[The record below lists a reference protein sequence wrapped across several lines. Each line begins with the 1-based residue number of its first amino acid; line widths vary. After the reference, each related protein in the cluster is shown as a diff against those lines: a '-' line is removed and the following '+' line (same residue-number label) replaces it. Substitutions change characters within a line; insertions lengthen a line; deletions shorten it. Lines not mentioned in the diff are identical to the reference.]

1 MVLPNV
7 AGPVIRPGMRA
18 AGLSRLSRETQETT
32 SPERQR
38 SLHLRLARNYELHY
52 DPRPYADGGDLYE
65 DIDFSAY
72 NLRRP
77 RPAFEN
83 LMRRLDQYDV
93 ILIWALHRLVR
104 RTVEL
109 IRVMDTCK
117 AHNVVIITE
126 NGPLDWFS
134 PHGEFTTTMWAGL
147 AQMESANISNRVKA
161 AYEAIAQVGRWK
173 GGTPPFGWQA
183 APHESGKGQRLELN
197 PTEAEI
203 VREAIDRVLSG
214 ESVRSICGDFTGRGI
229 QTRRKEEQTGDYSTR
244 WYGTSLRKL
253 LRSPILI
260 GQHVAGG
267 TKEID
272 SSGRVLRVV
281 APRIVT
287 DEHGIPIQSHEP
299 LIDLQT
305 YQRLQAELDNRR
317 QHGRRR
323 PNSTLL
329 TGLVFCGKCGSRMA
343 GRSSDAPNAFFGCNA
358 RTQFGGAKCSGNT
371 INRHYLE
378 QYVIARLFQKLTPDR
393 VAAAR
398 AALAAQ
404 KADAPRRS
412 ATDSK
417 RAQLEQAL
425 AILEEDRTQGLYNSP
440 TAAARFR
447 AQYAELIEQLDQ
459 LAEPTEDDTPAPDF
473 SILQGRPVEEVWES
487 LDGISDRAR
496 LLRQAIDRIEVKA
509 GRRGAPRGS
518 NRGAR
523 FDTSRVDIH
532 WSAVL
537 GG

>member
-1 MVLPNV
+1 
-7 AGPVIRPGMRA
+7 MRA

-93 ILIWALHRLVR
+93 GRSR
-104 RTVEL
+104 
-109 IRVMDTCK
+109 
-117 AHNVVIITE
+117 
-126 NGPLDWFS
+126 
-134 PHGEFTTTMWAGL
+134 
-147 AQMESANISNRVKA
+147 QMESANISNRVKA

-323 PNSTLL
+323 PNST
-329 TGLVFCGKCGSRMA
+329 
-343 GRSSDAPNAFFGCNA
+343 
-358 RTQFGGAKCSGNT
+358 
-371 INRHYLE
+371 
-378 QYVIARLFQKLTPDR
+378 
-393 VAAAR
+393 
-398 AALAAQ
+398 
-404 KADAPRRS
+404 
-412 ATDSK
+412 
-417 RAQLEQAL
+417 
-425 AILEEDRTQGLYNSP
+425 
-440 TAAARFR
+440 
-447 AQYAELIEQLDQ
+447 
-459 LAEPTEDDTPAPDF
+459 
-473 SILQGRPVEEVWES
+473 
-487 LDGISDRAR
+487 
-496 LLRQAIDRIEVKA
+496 
-509 GRRGAPRGS
+509 
-518 NRGAR
+518 
-523 FDTSRVDIH
+523 
-532 WSAVL
+532 
-537 GG
+537 

>member
-183 APHESGKGQRLELN
+183 APHESGKGQGR
-197 PTEAEI
+197 
-203 VREAIDRVLSG
+203 DR
-214 ESVRSICGDFTGRGI
+214 
-229 QTRRKEEQTGDYSTR
+229 
-244 WYGTSLRKL
+244 
-253 LRSPILI
+253 P
-260 GQHVAGG
+260 
-267 TKEID
+267 
-272 SSGRVLRVV
+272 
-281 APRIVT
+281 
-287 DEHGIPIQSHEP
+287 
-299 LIDLQT
+299 
-305 YQRLQAELDNRR
+305 
-317 QHGRRR
+317 
-323 PNSTLL
+323 
-329 TGLVFCGKCGSRMA
+329 
-343 GRSSDAPNAFFGCNA
+343 
-358 RTQFGGAKCSGNT
+358 
-371 INRHYLE
+371 
-378 QYVIARLFQKLTPDR
+378 
-393 VAAAR
+393 
-398 AALAAQ
+398 
-404 KADAPRRS
+404 
-412 ATDSK
+412 
-417 RAQLEQAL
+417 
-425 AILEEDRTQGLYNSP
+425 
-440 TAAARFR
+440 
-447 AQYAELIEQLDQ
+447 
-459 LAEPTEDDTPAPDF
+459 
-473 SILQGRPVEEVWES
+473 
-487 LDGISDRAR
+487 
-496 LLRQAIDRIEVKA
+496 
-509 GRRGAPRGS
+509 
-518 NRGAR
+518 
-523 FDTSRVDIH
+523 
-532 WSAVL
+532 
-537 GG
+537 